1 MKEFRRMNIISTKDG
16 HGNIT
21 YKLAVPK
28 TWADD
33 LGFAPDNRSGIVE
46 INKNKIIIRKVER
59 SMLLIKGRNVEYVSS
74 YADYELEDGTLLF
87 NEDWNGEVYR
97 NGWKDNKDTNC
108 QYRPVYKF
116 ELDNINLDELEENSD
131 AWDEAVEIVGFEEV

>member
-1 MKEFRRMNIISTKDG
+1 
-16 HGNIT
+16 
-21 YKLAVPK
+21 
-28 TWADD
+28 
-33 LGFAPDNRSGIVE
+33 
-46 INKNKIIIRKVER
+46 
-59 SMLLIKGRNVEYVSS
+59 MLLIKEKNVEYVSS

-131 AWDEAVEIVGFEEV
+131 AWDEAVEIVGFEEI